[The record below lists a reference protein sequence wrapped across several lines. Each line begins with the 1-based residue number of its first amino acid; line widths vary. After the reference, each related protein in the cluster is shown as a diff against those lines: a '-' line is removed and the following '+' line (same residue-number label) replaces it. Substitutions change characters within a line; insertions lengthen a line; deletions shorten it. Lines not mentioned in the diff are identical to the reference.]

1 MRYQAAVSS
10 LGAGAAL
17 AATLVLGCGVAR
29 AQTTPR
35 SAGEQND
42 PTMAPAEEARDQR
55 LKPRDAPCPDKVS
68 AQAEKMSP
76 SEIAVAAA
84 DKAAEGADQPVVT
97 VWSVYI
103 EGLPRPSAPRGPSFG
118 AGLGGSDAFELGP
131 LPGVDLGA
139 WSPRYG
145 IGPRAFQG
153 LSGPR

>member
-42 PTMAPAEEARDQR
+42 PTMAPAEEARSPR

-76 SEIAVAAA
+76 SEVAVADAE
-84 DKAAEGADQPVVT
+84 KAAEQPVIT
-97 VWSVYI
+97 GWSVYI
-103 EGLPRPSAPRGPSFG
+103 EGLPRPIAPRGPSFG